1 MGKAK
6 GRQDKSK
13 VSILLLPETMK
24 KGGLKGP
31 FLMTRFFPSRKA
43 DCLTSAKKLAFHTIA
58 A

>member
-24 KGGLKGP
+24 KGAEGPLLNDEIPSVPKG
-31 FLMTRFFPSRKA
+31 
-43 DCLTSAKKLAFHTIA
+43 
-58 A
+58 